1 MKTDKLSTYTHDLLT
16 LNKHFRSVIR
26 SQKDAESV
34 SNTKALNLLHNI
46 DVALTN
52 QINDFERFEDLYED
66 SNLEKA
72 KETIASMFGSV
83 AGAIDKVRNDT
94 VSKMLRDDYTALG
107 MIASGYTML
116 NTAAITAEHDEL
128 ANFSRESLQTI
139 AQLITETSQVL
150 PFIVADE
157 LTDNAEDALSV
168 GEESLGQ
175 TQKAWK
181 PEELFEEA

>member
-1 MKTDKLSTYTHDLLT
+1 MDTDKLSTYTHDLLT
-16 LNKHFRSVIR
+16 LNKHFRSAVR

-34 SNTKALNLLHNI
+34 SNSKALNLLHNI

-52 QINDFERFEDLYED
+52 QINEFENFEDLYDD

-72 KETIASMFGSV
+72 KEKLASMFGSV
-83 AGAIDKVRNDT
+83 AGIIDKVRDDT
-94 VSKMLRDDYTALG
+94 VSKMLRDDYTALS

-116 NTAAITAEHDEL
+116 NTAAISAEHDKL
-128 ANFSRESLQTI
+128 AQFSSESLQTI
-139 AQLITETSQVL
+139 AQLITETSQVI
-150 PFIVADE
+150 PFIVAEE
-157 LTDNAEDALSV
+157 LNDNSEDALSIA
-168 GEESLGQ
+168 EQSLKQ